1 MNPVQKVTQRK
12 VSHRSQVRCAANAS
26 HFLFVTKV
34 LISRISEWAMQR
46 PWIRSWS
53 GWSTCCPENFQFWLI
68 QRNRGQAGFLHIAT
82 LTRICWRTLPWSL
95 ARAFV
100 MLGVKLNCFS
110 SAQIASNISN
120 SESSCAFL
128 CGNYIFNFF
137 WHWLS
142 TPPQYDATRS
152 TSLINW
158 HILRKSTRCGTGN
171 LSIPL
176 ASRGADVQI
185 PGDFCRVK
193 N

>member
-1 MNPVQKVTQRK
+1 MCCKCFTLSFCDKSLDFKDIRVGHAETVDKILK
-12 VSHRSQVRCAANAS
+12 WLEHMLSWKYS
-26 HFLFVTKV
+26 V
-34 LISRISEWAMQR
+34 LADS
-46 PWIRSWS
+46 
-53 GWSTCCPENFQFWLI
+53 ENFVDKL
-68 QRNRGQAGFLHIAT
+68 GLYTLLHSPEYVEGPCHG
-82 LTRICWRTLPWSL
+82 LWQERLWCWVSNW
-95 ARAFV
+95 
-100 MLGVKLNCFS
+100 
-110 SAQIASNISN
+110 IASPAHKLLATSATPNPAVHFCAEIT
-120 SESSCAFL
+120 SS
-128 CGNYIFNFF
+128 IFF

-142 TPPQYDATRS
+142 TPPQYDASRS